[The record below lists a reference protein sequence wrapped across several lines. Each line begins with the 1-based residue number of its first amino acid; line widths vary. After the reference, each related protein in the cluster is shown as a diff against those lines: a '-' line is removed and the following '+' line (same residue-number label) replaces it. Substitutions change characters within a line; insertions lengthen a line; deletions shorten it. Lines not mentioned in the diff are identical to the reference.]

1 MLADLYHIKK
11 LADHKSKLLYWA
23 IVPAVLLG
31 LALLFFQTYSLVTGK
46 TFRDFDFNIGKL
58 WQTEA
63 SSLRINKANPF
74 KTLTITEKRVEQL
87 SQGPTLLA
95 NLKKLVIPTLP
106 TKRMILQSSE
116 HIEVKANTSYA
127 NELFDLSLIDNVS
140 IASAVQSKQLQKYYA
155 KIESDYLINPDM
167 LPKKGKWYVGGS
179 FTPTLNYRTFSY
191 DASQVAGIAQV
202 DAYIYT
208 FGLTESSRN
217 QTDKPITSYTVGL
230 DVGRIVTDRISV
242 YSGIHYANYGE
253 QIMVRVA
260 DTENPNYESAHFMGN
275 CALYERFDPQD
286 RADNVPYTNTYSFI
300 EIPLGVNVTVK
311 SFEKSKVSMDVG
323 INLQKMDHV
332 NALVYDFET
341 DYYYW
346 LNRKEEIFAKF
357 GIGSEVGVTVSQ
369 YVGERLELFIN
380 PQFKYTLNSTLKK
393 PSPITQN
400 QYATGLRI
408 GFKQQL
414 F

>member
-1 MLADLYHIKK
+1 VLAGLYHIKK

-58 WQTEA
+58 WQTEVVARVKNNANAFKIPKENAA
-63 SSLRINKANPF
+63 SPFLPDQSLI
-74 KTLTITEKRVEQL
+74 
-87 SQGPTLLA
+87 LLA
-95 NLKKLVIPTLP
+95 NLKKLVIPALFAKQTTLQP
-106 TKRMILQSSE
+106 SATIA
-116 HIEVKANTSYA
+116 VKSNTTYV
-127 NELFDLSLIDNVS
+127 NELFNLSLKENIS

-167 LPKKGKWYVGGS
+167 LPKKGKWYVGVS

-217 QTDKPITSYTVGL
+217 QTDKPITSYTIGL
-230 DVGRIVTDRISV
+230 DIGRIVNDRISV
-242 YSGIHYANYGE
+242 FSGIHYANYGE
-253 QIMVRVA
+253 QIMVRAA
-260 DTENPNYESAHFMGN
+260 DTKNPNYESAHFMGR

-286 RADNVPYTNTYSFI
+286 RSDNIPYTNTYSFI
-300 EIPLGVNVTVK
+300 EIPVGVNIAVK
-311 SFEKSKVSMDVG
+311 SFDKSRVSMDVG
-323 INLQKMDHV
+323 FNVQKMDHV

-357 GIGSEVGVTVSQ
+357 GVGSEVGVTVSQ